1 MFGSTVR
8 AFLEGAV
15 ERLEFPG
22 RAHLVDR
29 LVGGGDRGQ
38 GAVKRD
44 LVWRDP
50 GIQFHILRQPEPR
63 PFGQIGCGAR
73 SRNPE
78 AMR

>member
-29 LVGGGDRGQ
+29 LVDG
-38 GAVKRD
+38 RD
-44 LVWRDP
+44 LVRREADAAEIGQYLKLRGDRRWTTSRAF
-50 GIQFHILRQPEPR
+50 FH
-63 PFGQIGCGAR
+63 
-73 SRNPE
+73 S
-78 AMR
+78 